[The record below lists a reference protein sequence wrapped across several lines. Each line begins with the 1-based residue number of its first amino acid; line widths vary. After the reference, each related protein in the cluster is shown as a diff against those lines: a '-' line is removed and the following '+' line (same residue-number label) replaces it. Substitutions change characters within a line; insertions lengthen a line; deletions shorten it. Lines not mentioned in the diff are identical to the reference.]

1 MAAFRG
7 KRMPSGRPKGMIFL
21 DEGNQVLQT
30 LLKKRLAPGAAQE
43 PADVTIADFD
53 SVAYRVFVAAE
64 AKNWVYV
71 SIAMPCLG
79 ELRKYGADMLLEE
92 DYDGM
97 VCDTSE
103 GYDLTIAF
111 DLDNLS
117 DTPEAII
124 KKVSCLKRNLMG
136 APLNQSFAAM
146 ANGASGSLSPI
157 QIDYRA
163 SESLFIVPGA
173 DRVVVVYSVDFA
185 DETDKAIAMVF
196 LQEFA
201 EAQRRERSAPPC
213 AFSRD
218 PPREVE
224 DMELKDGVLGY
235 VSFAVMGRHV
245 DSEAKREN
253 VVTLLQ
259 GFRAYLHYHIKASKS
274 YLHTRMRAR
283 VSALLKVLR
292 RAHPG
297 SQAEGDGKKKKA
309 KRTWGGKTMK
319 NR

>member
-1 MAAFRG
+1 
-7 KRMPSGRPKGMIFL
+7 MPSNRPKGMIFL
-21 DEGNQVLQT
+21 DEGNQILET
-30 LLKKRLAPGAAQE
+30 LLNKRLAPGAPQE
-43 PADVTIADFD
+43 PADVTLADFD
-53 SVAYRVFVAAE
+53 NVAYRVFVAAE

-79 ELRKYGADMLLEE
+79 DLRKYGADMLLEE

-117 DTPEAII
+117 DSPEAIV

-146 ANGASGSLSPI
+146 VNGASGSLSPI
-157 QIDYRA
+157 QIDYRPN
-163 SESLFIVPGA
+163 ESLFIVPGS

-213 AFSRD
+213 SFSRD

-224 DMELKDGVLGY
+224 AMELRDSVLGY
-235 VSFAVMGRHV
+235 VSFAVFSTHV

-297 SQAEGDGKKKKA
+297 STAEGGDRVKV
-309 KRTWGGKTMK
+309 KRKWGGKTMK
-319 NR
+319 GRK